1 MCVNAHECDRVS
13 YTKGRLIPKS
23 NPYYGEIYYYLR
35 AIHLAHSTE
44 MMNLLIT
51 LTVSLFEEWEENG
64 EDQPGK
70 YTTVQLREQ
79 HLTRPWAAFSIGTFD
94 GMTAGFLDLPLIIP
108 SQQCQESWHKKLMRL
123 CGDQLRV
130 GTAKVLDHTLR
141 RILLMDTAGIPK
153 QLNFTPRHLSKAMLK
168 KALRY
173 LDEDDT
179 RIQSYG
185 PLTYVL
191 RFKSAFAKL
200 SKKLVA
206 EYVKTLKGRVPDQ
219 APRYK
224 NADED
229 DAKEQLLAVIEVTD
243 SMHSVVC
250 PTTVDEDWCSLW
262 NPAGLSCSCKGFRMC
277 GLCSHVLAVTVWL
290 DKTVGF
296 DRAYLESQL
305 EKLCEKPKRAAHRP
319 RKTAEAS
326 RVQPH
331 GDSASEDSDDND
343 GDDEEEDLDVNLDLV

>member
-173 LDEDDT
+173 LDEDTT
-179 RIQSYG
+179 RIKQYSVV
-185 PLTYVL
+185 TYVL
-191 RFKSAFAKL
+191 RFKSRFTACMR
-200 SKKLVA
+200 S
-206 EYVKTLKGRVPDQ
+206 GMHN
-219 APRYK
+219 
-224 NADED
+224 NAHAMRMNTHECI
-229 DAKEQLLAVIEVTD
+229 LARCTR
-243 SMHSVVC
+243 MHGEC
-250 PTTVDEDWCSLW
+250 L
-262 NPAGLSCSCKGFRMC
+262 
-277 GLCSHVLAVTVWL
+277 
-290 DKTVGF
+290 
-296 DRAYLESQL
+296 
-305 EKLCEKPKRAAHRP
+305 
-319 RKTAEAS
+319 
-326 RVQPH
+326 
-331 GDSASEDSDDND
+331 
-343 GDDEEEDLDVNLDLV
+343 